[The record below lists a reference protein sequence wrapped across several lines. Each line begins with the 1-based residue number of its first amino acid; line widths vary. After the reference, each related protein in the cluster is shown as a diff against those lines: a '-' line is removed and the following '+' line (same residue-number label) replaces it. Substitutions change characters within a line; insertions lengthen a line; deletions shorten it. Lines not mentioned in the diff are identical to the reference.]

1 MPSVTS
7 LLRGFTSLMGYERI
21 GGRSLCLVTFLLVG
35 TDDGVVPFVDGQ
47 AQPLELAGRRVAHL
61 ARARSSW
68 WAIADDHTVVQRDAE
83 GTWHDVATADARLS
97 SLLPR
102 PQGAICGTRDGRLL
116 HLHEGRLH
124 EGRPHEGRLHEGRL
138 HEGRLHEGRWIPIEA
153 FDEVEGRDTWH
164 AVGSSVPYVRS
175 LTVTADDRALLAN
188 VHVGGIPRS
197 GNGGATWKPTIDPEA
212 DVHEVRAHPSDPN
225 LVVAPAAV
233 GVAVSHDAGVTW
245 DVLVDG
251 LHATYSRAV
260 AFTTGAALVSSSDG
274 PFTSQS
280 ALYRWD
286 TAGGASTLERVTGG
300 LPEWLDGNVDT
311 GNLDAHGAACAFAD
325 ESAVYASE
333 DAGRSWSTL
342 ASDLGS
348 AHGIGVHQ

>member
-1 MPSVTS
+1 M
-7 LLRGFTSLMGYERI
+7 LYERI
-21 GGRSLCLVTFLLVG
+21 GGRSVSPVTFLLVG

-47 AQPLELAGRRVAHL
+47 SRPAELAGRRVAHL

-68 WAIADDHTVVQRDAE
+68 WAIADDHTVVQRDTE
-83 GTWHDVATADARLS
+83 GAWHEVAISDARLRS
-97 SLLPR
+97 ILPR
-102 PQGAICGTRDGRLL
+102 PQGAICGTLDGRLL

-124 EGRPHEGRLHEGRL
+124 EGRQ
-138 HEGRLHEGRWIPIEA
+138 GRWIPIDA
-153 FDEVEGRDTWH
+153 FDEVEGRETWH

-197 GNGGATWKPTIDPEA
+197 GNGGATWKPTIDPDA
-212 DVHEVRAHPSDPN
+212 DVHEVRAHPSDPG

-233 GVAVSHDAGVTW
+233 GVAVSRDAGITW

-274 PFTSQS
+274 PFTSKS

-286 TAGGASTLERVTGG
+286 TTGDATTLERVTGG
-300 LPEWLDGNVDT
+300 LSEWLDGNVDT
-311 GNLDAHGAACAFAD
+311 GHLDAHGAACAFAD
-325 ESAVYASE
+325 ESAIYTSE
-333 DAGRSWSTL
+333 DAGRSWSVL
-342 ASDLGS
+342 ASDVG
-348 AHGIGVHQ
+348 AVHGVTVHQ